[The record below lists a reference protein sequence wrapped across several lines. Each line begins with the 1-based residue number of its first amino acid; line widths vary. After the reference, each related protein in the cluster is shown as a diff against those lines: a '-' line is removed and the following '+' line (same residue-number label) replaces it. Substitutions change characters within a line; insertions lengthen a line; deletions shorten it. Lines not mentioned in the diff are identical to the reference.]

1 MGRKKQGWSAWGLP
15 YIIEKMASSQEQLVE
30 LWNQAIEDEA
40 VSREEAAEI
49 VRVMR
54 RAWQSIDGVDLSWI
68 DRKLCDVIAQ
78 TATTIPRW
86 SPAAAQ
92 PARKGFLAWEK
103 PLLQVPMTGHV
114 HNETPD
120 VSIDAIA
127 WMDDPSHPDNINI
140 AFFSRLTQHRDGLNA
155 MRKNLNIPLHEMF
168 NISLHRDTPC
178 GAGVDADEVDTHIL
192 NEDVRHLVTVGADG
206 QALAVVG
213 TTWLLMQQPRIATAG
228 AVEVGDAARMQE
240 GSTARKTFAR
250 PRVRVTTYDVT
261 RRPKASESGRQRGGG
276 REYASQWW
284 VRGHWRQQPWGPGR
298 KLRRPVFIEA
308 HLAGPSDKPVDDRPQ
323 VRRYTAG
330 D

>member
-114 HNETPD
+114 
-120 VSIDAIA
+120 
-127 WMDDPSHPDNINI
+127 
-140 AFFSRLTQHRDGLNA
+140 
-155 MRKNLNIPLHEMF
+155 
-168 NISLHRDTPC
+168 
-178 GAGVDADEVDTHIL
+178 
-192 NEDVRHLVTVGADG
+192 
-206 QALAVVG
+206 
-213 TTWLLMQQPRIATAG
+213 
-228 AVEVGDAARMQE
+228 
-240 GSTARKTFAR
+240 
-250 PRVRVTTYDVT
+250 
-261 RRPKASESGRQRGGG
+261 
-276 REYASQWW
+276 
-284 VRGHWRQQPWGPGR
+284 
-298 KLRRPVFIEA
+298 
-308 HLAGPSDKPVDDRPQ
+308 
-323 VRRYTAG
+323 
-330 D
+330 

>member
-1 MGRKKQGWSAWGLP
+1 MGKKQGWSAWGLP

-54 RAWQSIDGVDLSWI
+54 RTWQSIDGVDLSWI

-103 PLLQVPMTGHV
+103 GVFQVPMTGHI
-114 HNETPD
+114 HDETPD

-140 AFFSRLTQHRDGLNA
+140 AFFSRLTQHRDGLSA

-178 GAGVDADEVDTHIL
+178 GAGVEGDEVDTHIL

-213 TTWLLMQQPRIATAG
+213 ATWLLMQQPRIATAG
-228 AVEVGDAARMQE
+228 AVEVGDAAMQE

-261 RRPKASESGRQRGGG
+261 RRPKASESGRRRGGG

-308 HLAGPSDKPVDDRPQ
+308 HLAGPSDKPVDDRPR
-323 VRRYTAG
+323 VRKYTAG

>member
-1 MGRKKQGWSAWGLP
+1 MGKKQGWSAWGLP

-30 LWNQAIEDEA
+30 LWNQAIEDET

-103 PLLQVPMTGHV
+103 GVFQVPMTGHI
-114 HNETPD
+114 HDETPD

-140 AFFSRLTQHRDGLNA
+140 AFFSRLTQHRDGLSA

-213 TTWLLMQQPRIATAG
+213 ATWLLMQQPRIATAG
-228 AVEVGDAARMQE
+228 AVEVGDAAMQE

-261 RRPKASESGRQRGGG
+261 RRPKASESGRRWGGG

-308 HLAGPSDKPVDDRPQ
+308 HLAGPSDKPVDDRPR
-323 VRRYTAG
+323 VRKYTAG

>member
-1 MGRKKQGWSAWGLP
+1 MDKKQGWSAWGLP

-103 PLLQVPMTGHV
+103 GVFQVPMTGHI
-114 HNETPD
+114 HDETPD

-140 AFFSRLTQHRDGLNA
+140 AFFSRLTQHRDGLSA
-155 MRKNLNIPLHEMF
+155 IRKNLNIPLHEMF

-213 TTWLLMQQPRIATAG
+213 ATWLLMQQPRIATAG
-228 AVEVGDAARMQE
+228 AVEVGDAAMQE

-261 RRPKASESGRQRGGG
+261 RRPKASESGRRRGGG

-308 HLAGPSDKPVDDRPQ
+308 HLAGPSDKPVDDRPR
-323 VRRYTAG
+323 VRKYTAG

>member
-1 MGRKKQGWSAWGLP
+1 MGKKQGWSAWGLP

-86 SPAAAQ
+86 SPAAAH

-103 PLLQVPMTGHV
+103 GVFQVPMTGHI
-114 HNETPD
+114 HDETPD

-140 AFFSRLTQHRDGLNA
+140 AFFSRLTQHRDGLSA

-192 NEDVRHLVTVGADG
+192 NEDVRQLVNVGADG

-261 RRPKASESGRQRGGG
+261 RRPKASESGRRGGAG

-298 KLRRPVFIEA
+298 KLRRPVFIEP
-308 HLAGPSDKPVDDRPQ
+308 HLAGPQDKPVDDRPR

>member
-1 MGRKKQGWSAWGLP
+1 MGKKQGWSAWGLP

-103 PLLQVPMTGHV
+103 GVFQVPMTGHI
-114 HNETPD
+114 HDETPD

-140 AFFSRLTQHRDGLNA
+140 AFFSRLTQHRDGLSA

-178 GAGVDADEVDTHIL
+178 GAGGDADEVDTHIL

-213 TTWLLMQQPRIATAG
+213 ATWLLMQQPRIATAG
-228 AVEVGDAARMQE
+228 AVEVGDAAMQE

-250 PRVRVTTYDVT
+250 PRVRVTTYDVI
-261 RRPKASESGRQRGGG
+261 RRPKASESGRRRGGG

-308 HLAGPSDKPVDDRPQ
+308 HLAGPSDKPVDDRPR
-323 VRRYTAG
+323 VRKYTAG

>member
-1 MGRKKQGWSAWGLP
+1 MGRKQGWSAWGLP

-30 LWNQAIEDEA
+30 FWNQAIEDET

-192 NEDVRHLVTVGADG
+192 NEDVRHLVAVGADG

-213 TTWLLMQQPRIATAG
+213 ATWLLMQQPRIATAG

-261 RRPKASESGRQRGGG
+261 RRPAASKDGRRHDGG

-298 KLRRPVFIEA
+298 KLRRPKFIEA
-308 HLAGPSDKPVDDRPQ
+308 HLAGPSDKPVDDRPR
-323 VRRYTAG
+323 VRKYTAG